1 MTRAYDTRPE
11 LEGYDA
17 LTVRGIAKWTA
28 LVALAFGAQALA
40 DHYGAAVWFHGAIN
54 LFKAGLGAWVM
65 WLGLKALVTGEEL
78 PDAALDGTRY
88 AEPDRITFISPR
100 VAAAGQILA
109 GAAVIAEAALN
120 MLQFLPGA
128 VR

>member
-1 MTRAYDTRPE
+1 MSQAYDTRPE

-40 DHYGAAVWFHGAIN
+40 DHYGLAFWFHGAIN

-65 WLGLKALVTGEEL
+65 WLGVKALVTGDGL
-78 PDAALDGTRY
+78 ADADLDGPRY
-88 AEPDRITFISPR
+88 AEPDRIAFISPR
-100 VAAAGQILA
+100 VAAAGQIHA
-109 GAAVIAEAALN
+109 GAAVIAEAALH
-120 MLQFLPGA
+120 MSQFLPE
-128 VR
+128 